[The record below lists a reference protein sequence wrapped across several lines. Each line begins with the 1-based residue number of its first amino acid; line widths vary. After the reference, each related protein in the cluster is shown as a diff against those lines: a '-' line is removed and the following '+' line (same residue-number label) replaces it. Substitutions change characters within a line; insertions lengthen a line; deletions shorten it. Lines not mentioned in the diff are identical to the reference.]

1 MCRRAICSAPKMTP
15 EDEDDAPLPP
25 TGIHYAMQ
33 RVLGPAMGV
42 VVFVLALV
50 VFPVTLSGKP
60 PPFSL
65 AQLGALFIGASL
77 VFWWW
82 ARRVDRRNDS
92 A

>member
-1 MCRRAICSAPKMTP
+1 MTP
-15 EDEDDAPLPP
+15 EEEDEPLPL

-65 AQLGALFIGASL
+65 AQLGGLFLVASL
-77 VFWWW
+77 AFWWW
-82 ARRVDRRNDS
+82 ARRVDRRNEG